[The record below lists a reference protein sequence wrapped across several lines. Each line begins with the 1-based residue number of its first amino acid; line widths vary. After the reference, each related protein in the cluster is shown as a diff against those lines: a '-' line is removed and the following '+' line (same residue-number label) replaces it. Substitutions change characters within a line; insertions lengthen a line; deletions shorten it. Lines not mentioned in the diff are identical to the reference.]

1 MLHYL
6 GSMEIF
12 HIFIFRKKYME
23 LCGISIIIVIF
34 SKKKEGNNNLP
45 MTVSSKLA
53 LPLIS
58 WDFIVREYAHE
69 VEAVNSQGC
78 HFGKEWVFK
87 GKICA

>member
-23 LCGISIIIVIF
+23 LCGISIIIGMF
-34 SKKKEGNNNLP
+34 SKKKEGNNNLST
-45 MTVSSKLA
+45 TVSSKSAML
-53 LPLIS
+53 LIS

-69 VEAVNSQGC
+69 VKAVN
-78 HFGKEWVFK
+78 
-87 GKICA
+87 